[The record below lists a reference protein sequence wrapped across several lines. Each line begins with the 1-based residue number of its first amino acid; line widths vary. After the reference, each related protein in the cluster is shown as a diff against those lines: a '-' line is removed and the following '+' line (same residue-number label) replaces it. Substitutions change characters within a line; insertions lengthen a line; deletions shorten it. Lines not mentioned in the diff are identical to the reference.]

1 MHFINLT
8 VKSCQNWWAAQNI
21 WSLDFSQSQL
31 ALNEPFING
40 DEWWPTFMYVTPS
53 SLTYRA
59 TGIYI
64 ILNWAVFLVLTRLM
78 RVTNA
83 AASMP
88 QTWPAGHAQ
97 LQFVEHVMMYV
108 TMYIC
113 NDVCV
118 HIVMKCGTLTHSPV
132 DWYGHQSEHR
142 CTDTQHGNKLGYL
155 AVELAKY
162 PVAVQHIVIV
172 EGHVQTGDHRIGY
185 GQVHCEEYTKV
196 RLSVKAHQKWSKQNT
211 RQS

>member
-1 MHFINLT
+1 MAYIH
-8 VKSCQNWWAAQNI
+8 VCY
-21 WSLDFSQSQL
+21 
-31 ALNEPFING
+31 PFEFDI
-40 DEWWPTFMYVTPS
+40 S
-53 SLTYRA
+53 SDRH
-59 TGIYI
+59 I
-64 ILNWAVFLVLTRLM
+64 NWAVFLVLTRLI

-83 AASMP
+83 TAP

-97 LQFVEHVMMYV
+97 LQFVENVMMYVTMYVTMHVMMYV

-113 NDVCV
+113 NDACV
-118 HIVMKCGTLTHSPV
+118 YIEMKCGTLTHSPV

-142 CTDTQHGNKLGYL
+142 RTDTQHGNKLRYL

-185 GQVHCEEYTKV
+185 GQVHWEEYTKSALISESSPKMKQTKHATKLTQMKIQMANIKV
-196 RLSVKAHQKWSKQNT
+196 TKSVSQAK
-211 RQS
+211 